1 MCAVEEGDSK
11 RGAAEGRKREVKMR
25 GETMEM
31 DSLGESTKETR
42 KGARHVQ
49 VSQQHLG
56 DGGEP

>member
-25 GETMEM
+25 GEML

-42 KGARHVQ
+42 KGARRVQ
-49 VSQQHLG
+49 VSRQLLG
-56 DGGEP
+56 GGGEP